1 MSEQRC
7 GPGQQQPCPEPPL
20 SAPVLDVSPRGAVC
34 SSGKM
39 APAKQDRAWARSRTP
54 RWHMVLVAGLR
65 EKSSQQTSKDQFS
78 ALQTIP
84 AAFGLFSGIP
94 V

>member
-1 MSEQRC
+1 
-7 GPGQQQPCPEPPL
+7 
-20 SAPVLDVSPRGAVC
+20 
-34 SSGKM
+34 
-39 APAKQDRAWARSRTP
+39 
-54 RWHMVLVAGLR
+54 MVLVAGLR

>member
-1 MSEQRC
+1 MQDHAWGEA
-7 GPGQQQPCPEPPL
+7 GPHLG
-20 SAPVLDVSPRGAVC
+20 R
-34 SSGKM
+34 
-39 APAKQDRAWARSRTP
+39 RSTP
-54 RWHMVLVAGLR
+54 GWHMALVAGLR
-65 EKSSQQTSKDQFS
+65 ERSSQQTSKDQFS